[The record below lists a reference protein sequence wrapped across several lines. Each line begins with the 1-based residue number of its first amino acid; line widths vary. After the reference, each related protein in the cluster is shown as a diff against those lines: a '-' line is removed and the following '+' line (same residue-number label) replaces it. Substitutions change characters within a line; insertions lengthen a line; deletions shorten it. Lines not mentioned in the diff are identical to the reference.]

1 MYRTINKHPSGAFNT
16 ENIFLSPRNP
26 IQQKKWHSAT
36 STAAGKLSKS
46 PYSFATLPHDS
57 CANNIYIYC
66 ITSVLPLQEK
76 ESRIGL
82 KKRMILSYHPFF
94 QSARRDS
101 NPRPR
106 PWQGRAPPTEPLA
119 LIMYLASFSLTQ
131 VISYQSILPLST
143 YLYLFF

>member
-76 ESRIGL
+76 ESKIRL
-82 KKRMILSYHPFF
+82 KKRMILSYHPCFPERETGLEQNPCPQTAKKGAF
-94 QSARRDS
+94 QYILSKCNQKCNQNAKGTF
-101 NPRPR
+101 
-106 PWQGRAPPTEPLA
+106 QRA
-119 LIMYLASFSLTQ
+119 S
-131 VISYQSILPLST
+131 
-143 YLYLFF
+143 

>member
-26 IQQKKWHSAT
+26 IQQKKRHSAT

-76 ESRIGL
+76 ESRIEL
-82 KKRMILSYHPFF
+82 KKDDTFVSSFF

-143 YLYLFF
+143 FLYLFF

>member
-16 ENIFLSPRNP
+16 ENIFFSPRNP
-26 IQQKKWHSAT
+26 IQQKKRHSAT

-76 ESRIGL
+76 ESRIEL
-82 KKRMILSYHPFF
+82 KKDDTFVSSFFSERETGLEQNPCPQTAKKGAFQYILSKCN
-94 QSARRDS
+94 QKC
-101 NPRPR
+101 N
-106 PWQGRAPPTEPLA
+106 Q
-119 LIMYLASFSLTQ
+119 ILT
-131 VISYQSILPLST
+131 VM
-143 YLYLFF
+143 